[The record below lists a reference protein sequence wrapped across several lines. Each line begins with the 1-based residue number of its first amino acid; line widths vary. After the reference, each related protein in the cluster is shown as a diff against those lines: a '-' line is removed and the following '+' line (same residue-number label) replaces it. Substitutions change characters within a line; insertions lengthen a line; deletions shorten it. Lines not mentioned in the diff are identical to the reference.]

1 MGEIT
6 QKRASGNYGEDIAA
20 AFLQQKGYKIVE
32 RNFLC
37 RLGEIDIIASDDD
50 YLAFVEVKLRKD
62 ASHGEAREFVT
73 RTKQKKIIQTA
84 RFYLSRHET
93 ELQPRFDVIEVY
105 TPGGM
110 GAKAWVRLIEDA
122 FR

>member
-20 AFLQQKGYKIVE
+20 AFLKQKGYKIVD

-37 RLGEIDIIASDDD
+37 RLGEIDIIASDDA
-50 YLAFVEVKLRKD
+50 YLA
-62 ASHGEAREFVT
+62 
-73 RTKQKKIIQTA
+73 
-84 RFYLSRHET
+84 FYLSRHET